1 MLHRLTSVALL
12 ATLTSANADTAKSFA
27 PRVPSAAPFSARLD
41 GALAKRGGNFLYSP
55 ASISI
60 ALAMAREG
68 AAGATADEMDHVL
81 GADARTTAKALTRS
95 FKTAKQVPG
104 QPPPPELAIA
114 NRLFGDLKTTFEQ
127 PFLDVTSKDYQAPV
141 ESLDFRAHAAAAR
154 LHINDW
160 VAHQT
165 HGKIKDLLPPPSV
178 TEITRLVLV
187 NAIYMKAAWAT
198 PFEPS
203 ATAPAGF
210 AVAGG
215 ASKQVPTMHTVAYAT
230 WGAHAGARMLDLP
243 YASAGGPKLAMMLVV
258 PDRASLATVE
268 ASYANE
274 GLQPFLAATKA
285 SGDAS
290 VALPKFEVG
299 TTFDLASTLED
310 LGMKAAFSD
319 AADFSRMSKVATTI
333 SKVIHKA
340 WAKVD
345 ESGTEAAAA
354 TAIVMNEAT
363 SIEVRTPHPFAVD
376 RSFLFFVHDEQ
387 GNVMFGGRIID
398 PSAS

>member
-1 MLHRLTSVALL
+1 MLHRLTSLALL
-12 ATLTSANADTAKSFA
+12 ATMTSAFADTAKAYA
-27 PRVPSAAPFSARLD
+27 PRVPAAAPFSARLD

-68 AAGATADEMDHVL
+68 AGGATADEMDRVL

-95 FKTAKQVPG
+95 FKTAKQVRG
-104 QPPPPELAIA
+104 QPSPPELAIA

-127 PFLDVTSKDYQAPV
+127 PFLEVTSKDYEAPV
-141 ESLDFRAHAAAAR
+141 ESLDFRAHADAAR
-154 LHINDW
+154 LHINAW

-165 HGKIKDLLPPPSV
+165 HDKIKDLLSPPAV
-178 TEITRLVLV
+178 TEITRMVLV
-187 NAIYMKAAWAT
+187 NAIYLKAAWAT
-198 PFEPS
+198 PFQPG
-203 ATAPAGF
+203 ATAPAPF
-210 AVAGG
+210 AIAGA
-215 ASKQVPTMHTVAYAT
+215 ASKKVPTMHTIAYAT

-243 YASAGGPKLAMMLVV
+243 YTSAGGPKLAMMLVV
-258 PDRASLATVE
+258 PDGALLATVE

-274 GLQPFLAATKA
+274 GIQPFLAATKA
-285 SGDAS
+285 SGDAD
-290 VALPKFEVG
+290 VALPTFEVG

-310 LGMKAAFSD
+310 LGMKTAFSD
-319 AADFSRMSKVATTI
+319 RADFSRMSRLPTTI

-345 ESGTEAAAA
+345 ETGTEAAAA
-354 TAIVMNEAT
+354 TAIVMNEVA
-363 SIEVRTPHPFAVD
+363 SGVMRTPHPFAVD
-376 RSFLFFVHDEQ
+376 RSFLFFVHDDQ
-387 GNVMFGGRIID
+387 GNVMFGGRIVD